1 MIRKILYLLAA
12 VIFASCGSKQ
22 LHVNVMTYNLRYD
35 NPEDSLNNWQYR
47 KDNAAQIVKLKKVDI
62 LGVQEAL
69 INQMNDLKERLP
81 EYKAIGVGR
90 EDGKEKGE
98 FSAIFY
104 NASRFTA
111 EQTGYFWLSET
122 PEVAGSKGWDG
133 ACRRIATWALFKD
146 KRSGKQFFAMN
157 THLDHKGVVA
167 RQKGIS
173 LILDRIHSLNKGLP
187 TVLTGDFNSN
197 PSSSVIKHVT
207 DSNDPQH
214 LIDSRSIAKHVS
226 GTNWTFQDFDKLPV
240 KWRERIDYIFV
251 NDKIDVT
258 QYETVPEILDNTF
271 LSDHCPVL
279 THLQIK

>member
-1 MIRKILYLLAA
+1 MIKKTLYLLALIA
-12 VIFASCGSKQ
+12 FTSCGSRQ
-22 LHVNVMTYNLRYD
+22 LDINVMTFNLRYD

-47 KDNAAQIVKLKKVDI
+47 KDNAAKMIELKKIDI

-90 EDGKEKGE
+90 EDGKELGE

-104 NASRFTA
+104 NANRFIA

-133 ACRRIATWALFKD
+133 ACRRIATWAVFKD
-146 KRSGKQFFAMN
+146 KKSGKQFFAMN

-173 LILDRIHSLNKGLP
+173 LILERISLLSKGLP
-187 TVLTGDFNSN
+187 TILTGDFNSN

-207 DSNDPQH
+207 DQSDPQH
-214 LIDSRSIAKHVS
+214 LIDSRSIAKSIS
-226 GTNWTFQDFDKLPV
+226 GTTWTFHDFDRLPV
-240 KWRERIDYIFV
+240 KERERIDYIFV
-251 NDKIDVT
+251 NDKINVT
-258 QYETVPEILDNTF
+258 QYETVPETFDNTF

-279 THLQIK
+279 AHLQIN